1 MELLVQKREE
11 LGREVTALRE
21 KGLIPAELYGRGVEN
36 LHLAVSV
43 RDFERVL
50 KGAGENTVVYISV
63 DGKKHPTL
71 IYDVQLDPVSDKV
84 IHADFYEV
92 RMNEKIKTRIPLE
105 FIGEAPAVKEK
116 AGVLVKA
123 AYELEVEAL
132 PGDLP
137 HHIEVDVSV
146 LNDIGM
152 SLHIKDLK
160 QPKGV
165 EFLADSETVIATTT
179 AQMTVEEEAALA
191 GPADVAEVKVETEEE
206 KAAREA
212 AKAEAPKEGEEKAE
226 KAK

>member
-36 LHLAVSV
+36 LHLAVLV

-50 KGAGENTVVYISV
+50 KEAGENTVVYVSV
-63 DGKKHPTL
+63 DGKKHPAL

-84 IHADFYEV
+84 VHADFYEV
-92 RMNEKIKTRIPLE
+92 RMDEKIKTRIPLE
-105 FIGEAPAVKEK
+105 FVGEAPAVKEK

-123 AYELEVEAL
+123 AHELEVEAL

-137 HHIEVDVSV
+137 HHIEVDVSA

-165 EFLADSETVIATTT
+165 EFLADPETVIATTT